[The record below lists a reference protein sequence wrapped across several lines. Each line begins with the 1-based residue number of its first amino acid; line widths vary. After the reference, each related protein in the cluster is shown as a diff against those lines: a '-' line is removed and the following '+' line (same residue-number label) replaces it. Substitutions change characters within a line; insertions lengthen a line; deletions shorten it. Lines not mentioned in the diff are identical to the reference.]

1 MSSYLKELK
10 TSNKELRDKHDKIE
24 KKHGELI
31 TRLNL
36 LKDEYTALKI
46 NYDTLLVANELA
58 LETHDATNQVVKID
72 IATSCDNLIIEN
84 FEQGSS
90 GKGKSVVE
98 ANNYDEYVKLKIK
111 IEMLKV
117 ENKKLMALKKLASNE
132 SLIEENKKLKQ
143 EKEHLKTGLSKFTR
157 GQHLQSELLM
167 NTVMKMDR
175 SGIGYLANQEKK
187 VKAKQ
192 QQSKTKP
199 KPKRCVE
206 CGQEGHFA
214 HECKT
219 PPPQLLPKHARP
231 FAFNAHYM
239 LRKDSS
245 GKMKVMFLGPPNK
258 NRPKK
263 IWVAKSLVEKVKG
276 PSQVWVPKQ
285 KA

>member
-1 MSSYLKELK
+1 
-10 TSNKELRDKHDKIE
+10 
-24 KKHGELI
+24 
-31 TRLNL
+31 
-36 LKDEYTALKI
+36 
-46 NYDTLLVANELA
+46 
-58 LETHDATNQVVKID
+58 
-72 IATSCDNLIIEN
+72 
-84 FEQGSS
+84 
-90 GKGKSVVE
+90 
-98 ANNYDEYVKLKIK
+98 
-111 IEMLKV
+111 
-117 ENKKLMALKKLASNE
+117 
-132 SLIEENKKLKQ
+132 
-143 EKEHLKTGLSKFTR
+143 
-157 GQHLQSELLM
+157 M
-167 NTVMKMDR
+167 NTVMKLDR

-219 PPPQLLPKHARP
+219 PPPQPLPKHARP